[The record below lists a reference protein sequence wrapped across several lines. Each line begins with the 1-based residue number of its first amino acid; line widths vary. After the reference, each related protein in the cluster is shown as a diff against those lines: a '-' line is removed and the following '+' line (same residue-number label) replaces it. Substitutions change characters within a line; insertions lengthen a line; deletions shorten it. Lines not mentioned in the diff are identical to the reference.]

1 MKMIEESLLTIAN
14 LLPFIIISA
23 VIFYGLFKFLVARRW
38 NKHKADTVD
47 KWEAEGIEYVRGP
60 AGGQFGGLES
70 MGEKQIVRGVGF
82 VVMTENDL
90 RVTRATPP
98 GTWCVTYKQIKGV
111 TIQPA
116 FMGHT
121 TQKTPFIVVRFVKDG
136 QKDKLAFLVKNYVEW
151 AEELAE
157 TAGVNLKYQ
166 RKKDKLKKR

>member
-1 MKMIEESLLTIAN
+1 MRQTLILL
-14 LLPFIIISA
+14 
-23 VIFYGLFKFLVARRW
+23 K
-38 NKHKADTVD
+38 
-47 KWEAEGIEYVRGP
+47 AEGIEFVRGP

-70 MGEKQIVRGVGF
+70 TGEKRIIRGVGF
-82 VVMTENDL
+82 VVMTRNDL

-98 GTWCVTYKQIKGV
+98 GTWCITYKQIKGV

-136 QKDKLAFLVKNYVEW
+136 KKDKLGFLVKDFAEW

-157 TAGVNLKYQ
+157 TAGVNLKFQ
-166 RKKDKLKKR
+166 RKKEILKKR